1 MKLKSI
7 FLALTA
13 LTLAVACQKD
23 NKTPVF
29 KDIVLDKSYLSIPE
43 EGGST
48 VVVIKA
54 ASDWQMNK
62 IYSVKTGEKDDDD
75 KDIYEDRALPEW
87 LNASQTSGSAGETRL
102 EFTADPT
109 SGGREAEVQLQIGP
123 KTQFLLVRQGSMA
136 AVTATCKEVVDGPEG
151 KTYRVKGVCKNIY
164 NTTYG
169 NWHLDDGTADI
180 TIYGTLDA
188 NGKTKNF
195 LSLGLNEGDI
205 VTVEGP
211 KQLYGTTVELVDV
224 TVVEIEKSLIK
235 ITSSAPATV
244 DANGGSFTV
253 DVSYKGKIMWA
264 SLPEDCN
271 WIVNTGTQYT
281 HVEPDIY
288 DRDPMDKAVVSFVV
302 NANPTKQAREAV
314 ISFWASD
321 GETSSSASITVK
333 QKAGSGTTPGGDT
346 PGGDTPGG
354 DTPGGDTP
362 GGDTPPVP
370 ENVLTPAQAYALV
383 LTMPADV
390 NSTESYYIK
399 GKICRDITANN
410 QFGTQFG
417 NCTFYI
423 SEDGTDADNASG
435 SVFQVFRTLYLG
447 NRKWETGDKTL
458 AKGDEVVVYG
468 PVVNYKG
475 NTPETVANASYL
487 ISINGATE

>member
-13 LTLAVACQKD
+13 LTLAAACQKD
-23 NKTPVF
+23 NSTPVF
-29 KDIVLDKSYLSIPE
+29 KEIVLNKSYLSIPE
-43 EGGST
+43 TGGST
-48 VVVIKA
+48 TVVISA

-62 IYSVKTGEKDDDD
+62 IYSVKTGEKDADN
-75 KDIYEDRALPEW
+75 KDIYENRALPDW

-109 SGGREAEVQLQIGP
+109 SGGREAEIQIQIGS
-123 KTQFLLVRQGSMA
+123 KTQFLIVRQGSMT

-188 NGKTKNF
+188 DGKTKNF

-235 ITSSAPATV
+235 ISSEAPGTIEAE
-244 DANGGSFTV
+244 GGEFSV
-253 DVSYKGKIMWA
+253 EVSYKGNIMWA
-264 SLPEDCN
+264 SLPEGCN

-281 HVEPDIY
+281 NVEPDIY
-288 DRDPMDKAVVSFVV
+288 DRDPMDKAVVSFTVT
-302 NANPTKQAREAV
+302 ANPTKQAREAV

-321 GETSSSASITVK
+321 GESSSSSTITVK
-333 QKAGSGTTPGGDT
+333 QKAGTGTTPGGDT

-362 GGDTPPVP
+362 VP
-370 ENVLTPAQAYALV
+370 TEFLTPSQAYTLV
-383 LTMPADV
+383 SAMAADV

-399 GKICRDITANN
+399 GIICRDITDNN
-410 QFGTQFG
+410 QFSQAYG

-447 NRKWETGDKTL
+447 NRKWATGDKTL